1 MILLDGHSLRTK
13 RKFMPEALGI
23 TLRERDSTAQ
33 MTPDSM
39 SGINTKSW
47 FLDETNP
54 GKGIVWRVKRI
65 TNEIM
70 TSTPTIELEHVICTL
85 RDKILFGEVTPQMM
99 GGGTT
104 CTAKQAVQYILGK
117 QDDWKL
123 GSFGYNVS
131 NPYKFDGQNLYDAL
145 VTVTKSLKDA
155 WWSYDL
161 SSYPFT
167 ISINPRS
174 TSVGTE
180 MRCGRNLV
188 SVTRTIDLANT
199 YTRMYPIGKDDLHI
213 SGNYVERNTG
223 TYGVIEHVEVNT
235 GLETEDELRRWAN
248 EKLDVHAQPL
258 DTIEVEAFELADA
271 TGESLDRIRLG
282 RICRAPLPEYDT
294 IIEEKITEIRY
305 ADKIEAKEH
314 AMVILANEQEDLA
327 KIIADA
333 IKEGSGPMGAGGRGG
348 ARQEKEDHAWFEDT
362 DEYVAMVAEK
372 TGINELGEEE
382 TLTGLIRVEAGKI
395 TQIVSAI
402 GADGEVTAASI
413 CLAIEKS
420 GSKAAISADHI
431 TLGTSKLSNI
441 LTIIGS
447 AVGVTKPL
455 ICSSDLTVNSKGKI
469 NCYNINLAGSSP
481 ITLNATTMAK
491 AIKDAEVTGNTL
503 KLTKFNGDIVNFSK
517 AISSWVM
524 GWSNGNLTVQAN
536 PQGQTCSSNIY
547 QGQPSWNGKDVSI
560 PILAVNSAN
569 PMLEVS
575 TGRSVV
581 ATYPGP
587 EKSDIIANRGARSAS
602 EPSADTTI
610 AAINQNGWYVIS
622 VTVLGTTKTYKI
634 NVNV

>member
-1 MILLDGHSLRTK
+1 MILLDKGSLTPK
-13 RKFMPEALGI
+13 RKVPMEAMSLQ
-23 TLRERDSTAQ
+23 LRERDSTATI
-33 MTPDSM
+33 TPVSM
-39 SGINTKSW
+39 SGISTESW
-47 FLDETNP
+47 FMDDTNP
-54 GKGIVWRVKRI
+54 GKGIVWQVRSIQTDYATNTPSI
-65 TNEIM
+65 T
-70 TSTPTIELEHVICTL
+70 LEHVINKL
-85 RDKILFGEVTPQMM
+85 KNRVMFGEHTAAEISGNP
-99 GGGTT
+99 GATR
-104 CTAKQAVQYILGK
+104 CTAKQAIQYILRF
-117 QDDWKL
+117 QDDWVL
-123 GSFGYNVS
+123 GSFGYSDS
-131 NPYKFDGQNLYDAL
+131 NPYKFNGDNLYDAL
-145 VTVTKSLKDA
+145 ETVSNSLDDP
-155 WWSYDL
+155 WWSYDTTK
-161 SSYPFT
+161 YPFVLN
-167 ISINPRS
+167 INPRPD
-174 TSVGTE
+174 GTA
-180 MRCGRNLV
+180 CKLLPGRNLN
-188 SVTRTIDLANT
+188 TITKTVDKSGM
-199 YTRMYPIGKDDLHI
+199 YTRFYPIGKDDLHI
-213 SGNYVERNTG
+213 SGDFVGKNSEKYGIICKVG
-223 TYGVIEHVEVNT
+223 TDT
-235 GLETEDELRRWAN
+235 SLETEAELRAWASSN
-248 EKLDVHAQPL
+248 LNRHCEPTV
-258 DTIEVEAFELADA
+258 TITADAMELADK
-271 TGESLDRIRLG
+271 TGESLDRLTLG
-282 RICRAPLPEYDT
+282 RLCCIPLTEYDT
-294 IIEEKITEIRY
+294 EINERITELNY
-305 ADKIEAKEH
+305 PDKIHQPEVVRVT
-314 AMVILANEQEDLA
+314 MCNNRNDVTR
-327 KIIADA
+327 IIAEV
-333 IKEGSGPMGAGGRGG
+333 IKETARGGRGG
-348 ARQEKEDHAWFEDT
+348 ARQQKEDHAWFEDT

-395 TQIVSAI
+395 TQIVSAV
-402 GADGEVTAASI
+402 GANGEVTAASI

-491 AIKDAEVTGNTL
+491 AIKDAEVSGNTL
-503 KLTKFNGDIVNFSK
+503 KLTRFNGDIVNFSK

-610 AAINQNGWYVIS
+610 AAISQNGWYVIS

>member
-1 MILLDGHSLRTK
+1 MILLDKGSLTPK
-13 RKFMPEALGI
+13 RKVPMEAMSLQ
-23 TLRERDSTAQ
+23 LRERDSTATI
-33 MTPDSM
+33 TPVSM
-39 SGINTKSW
+39 SGISTESW
-47 FLDETNP
+47 FMDDTNP
-54 GKGIVWRVKRI
+54 GKGIVWQVRSIQTDYATNTPSI
-65 TNEIM
+65 T
-70 TSTPTIELEHVICTL
+70 LEHVINKL
-85 RDKILFGEVTPQMM
+85 KNRVMFGEHTAAEISGTP
-99 GGGTT
+99 GATR
-104 CTAKQAVQYILGK
+104 CTAKQAIQYILRF
-117 QDDWKL
+117 QDDWVL
-123 GSFGYNVS
+123 GSFGYSDS
-131 NPYKFDGQNLYDAL
+131 NPYKFNGDNLYDAL
-145 VTVTKSLKDA
+145 ETVSNSLDDP
-155 WWSYDL
+155 WWSYDTTK
-161 SSYPFT
+161 YPFVLN
-167 ISINPRS
+167 INPRPD
-174 TSVGTE
+174 GTA
-180 MRCGRNLV
+180 CKLLPGRNLN
-188 SVTRTIDLANT
+188 TITKTVDKSGM
-199 YTRMYPIGKDDLHI
+199 YTRFYPIGKDDLHI
-213 SGNYVERNTG
+213 SGDFVGKNSEKYGIICKVG
-223 TYGVIEHVEVNT
+223 TDT
-235 GLETEDELRRWAN
+235 SLETEAELRAWASSN
-248 EKLDVHAQPL
+248 LNRHCEPTV
-258 DTIEVEAFELADA
+258 TITADAMELADK
-271 TGESLDRIRLG
+271 TGESLDRLTLG
-282 RICRAPLPEYDT
+282 RLCCIPLTEYDT
-294 IIEEKITEIRY
+294 EINERITELNY
-305 ADKIEAKEH
+305 PDKIHQPEVVRVT
-314 AMVILANEQEDLA
+314 MCNNRNDVTR
-327 KIIADA
+327 IIAEV
-333 IKEGSGPMGAGGRGG
+333 IKETARGGRGG
-348 ARQEKEDHAWFEDT
+348 ARQQKEDHAWFEDT

-395 TQIVSAI
+395 TQIVSAV
-402 GADGEVTAASI
+402 GANGEVTAASI

-491 AIKDAEVTGNTL
+491 AIKDAEVSGNTL
-503 KLTKFNGDIVNFSK
+503 KLTRFNGDIVNFSK

-610 AAINQNGWYVIS
+610 AAISQNGWYVIS

>member
-1 MILLDGHSLRTK
+1 MILLDGHSLTPK
-13 RKFMPEALGI
+13 RKVPAEAMSLQ
-23 TLRERDSTAQ
+23 LRERDSTASI
-33 MTPDSM
+33 TPVSM
-39 SGINTKSW
+39 SGIGTESW
-47 FLDETNP
+47 FQDDTNP
-54 GKGIVWRVKRI
+54 GKGIVWRVKGI
-65 TNEIM
+65 QTAFATN
-70 TSTPTIELEHVICTL
+70 TPTVQLEHIINTL
-85 RDKILFGEVTPQMM
+85 KDRILFGEHKAAQITGNPAA
-99 GGGTT
+99 TS
-104 CTAKQAVQYILGK
+104 CTARQAVQYILSF
-117 QDDWKL
+117 QSDWKL
-123 GSFGYNVS
+123 GNFGYS
-131 NPYKFDGQNLYDAL
+131 DSAPYKFDGDTLYDAL
-145 VTVTKSLKDA
+145 ERVTNSLADP
-155 WWSYDL
+155 WWSYDTTK
-161 SSYPFT
+161 YPFT
-167 ISINPRS
+167 LNIEPRKA
-174 TSVGTE
+174 GTV
-180 MRCGRNLV
+180 CKLLPGRNLTTI
-188 SVTRTIDLANT
+188 TRTVDKSGM
-199 YTRMYPIGKDDLHI
+199 YTRFYPIGKDDLHI
-213 SGNYVERNTG
+213 SGNYVSRNEG
-223 TYGVIEHVEVNT
+223 KYGVSCKVAT
-235 GLETEDELRRWAN
+235 DTSLETEAELRAWAN
-248 EKLDVHAQPL
+248 SELSRHCEPTV
-258 DTIEVEAFELADA
+258 TITADAMELADK
-271 TGESLDRIRLG
+271 TGESLDRLTLG
-282 RICRAPLPEYDT
+282 RMCCIPLTEYDT
-294 IIEEKITEIRY
+294 EINERITELDY
-305 ADKIEAKEH
+305 PDKAHQPEVVRVT
-314 AMVILANEQEDLA
+314 MCNSRNDVTR
-327 KIIADA
+327 IIAEA
-333 IKEGSGPMGAGGRGG
+333 IKETARGGRGG
-348 ARQEKEDHAWFEDT
+348 ARQQKEDHAWFEDT

-402 GADGEVTAASI
+402 GENGEVTAASI

-441 LTIIGS
+441 LTIIGT

-469 NCYNINLAGSSP
+469 NCYNINLAGSAP